1 MKFVLVNVTF
11 SYRLYF
17 SGWYKRPVL
26 VCTACDRIEGMAL
39 RRQGPV
45 RYDISQITW
54 SNEVWNWWFLL
65 RIFIRN
71 PSQGWRYFVYCHSR
85 WSHTKCLWYVTKSY
99 PSLVS
104 TFILGEMDKFID
116 YSLDDGIETIYE
128 LLHAENSDN
137 VRQFLKE
144 VNTTR
149 NNNNYLN
156 HRIKFRKDTDIFG
169 RLKTNSR

>member
-1 MKFVLVNVTF
+1 MFMVRNKIIPVSVL
-11 SYRLYF
+11 
-17 SGWYKRPVL
+17 
-26 VCTACDRIEGMAL
+26 
-39 RRQGPV
+39 
-45 RYDISQITW
+45 
-54 SNEVWNWWFLL
+54 
-65 RIFIRN
+65 
-71 PSQGWRYFVYCHSR
+71 
-85 WSHTKCLWYVTKSY
+85 
-99 PSLVS
+99 

-156 HRIKFRKDTDIFG
+156 HRIKFRKDRNISH
-169 RLKTNSR
+169 LKRIRTRNLG